1 MIFKLIEK
9 YKKRAMKQKN
19 WLVVDVLLDG
29 NETVLKFNDNKLNFA
44 IYPFHVG
51 ITIPTNTTPAPLS
64 TELISIEDELISFW
78 DSHKGIFISSLT
90 NRAIKEFDFYVRS
103 VDVLKSNILSN
114 RIPLLLNYKAQIVIE
129 EDAEGIFFSEMQ
141 KVVYATSKHTGANTL

>member
-64 TELISIEDELISFW
+64 TELISIEI
-78 DSHKGIFISSLT
+78 G
-90 NRAIKEFDFYVRS
+90 RAHV
-103 VDVLKSNILSN
+103 
-114 RIPLLLNYKAQIVIE
+114 
-129 EDAEGIFFSEMQ
+129 
-141 KVVYATSKHTGANTL
+141 